1 MDICLQSAC
10 LIIRTK
16 SRLER
21 SGVCIATRF
30 KCFGLLLG
38 VFMASIGL
46 LLDLCHNTSS
56 LQQEERRGEISSA
69 FQIRKKEKHE
79 SETAA
84 KFLESL
90 MHILRKHKVC
100 PPQHT
105 GTQPIQPGMGSAQL
119 SNAAENAGAGNASTL
134 PRYSELAMASTPM
147 ASSGVSGSNEV
158 SSINMPADGFTNGED
173 LSVYFNEFAQ
183 RLEQGMDVGSINW
196 NNVFSGLDSSFI

>member
-1 MDICLQSAC
+1 M
-10 LIIRTK
+10 
-16 SRLER
+16 
-21 SGVCIATRF
+21 
-30 KCFGLLLG
+30 
-38 VFMASIGL
+38 
-46 LLDLCHNTSS
+46 DLCHNTSS

-69 FQIRKKEKHE
+69 FQILKKAKYE

-100 PPQHT
+100 PPQQT

-119 SNAAENAGAGNASTL
+119 SNAAESAGAGNASTL
-134 PRYSELAMASTPM
+134 PRYSEPAMASTPM
-147 ASSGVSGSNEV
+147 ASSGVSGSNEA
-158 SSINMPADGFTNGED
+158 SSINMLADGFTNGED

-183 RLEQGMDVGSINW
+183 RFDQGMDVGSIDQGMDVGSIDW